1 MIQLSQPI
9 VTTGKTT
16 ALTADLCGQSKVSSF
31 QPLLSRFAIAFLPRS
46 NRLLISR
53 LQSPS
58 SEILEPKERKS
69 VTTSTFSLSIC
80 HEVMGPDTVILVFK
94 NLSFKPAFSLSSFTL
109 IKRLFSYSLLSAIR
123 MVSSAYLRLLMFLLP
138 VLSPA
143 CNHPTMA
150 FLMIC
155 SVYRL
160 NRVTADSPVVLLSQS
175 WTSQLF
181 HTGF

>member
-1 MIQLSQPI
+1 MSSDLMAS
-9 VTTGKTT
+9 VTICSDFR
-16 ALTADLCGQSKVSSF
+16 AQEEEICHYSF
-31 QPLLSRFAIAFLPRS
+31 
-46 NRLLISR
+46 
-53 LQSPS
+53 SPS
-58 SEILEPKERKS
+58 
-69 VTTSTFSLSIC
+69 VC
-80 HEVMGPDTVILVFK
+80 HEVMGIDVVILVF
-94 NLSFKPAFSLSSFTL
+94 LIFSFKPAFSLSSFTL

-138 VLSPA
+138 VLIPA

-175 WTSQLF
+175 
-181 HTGF
+181 